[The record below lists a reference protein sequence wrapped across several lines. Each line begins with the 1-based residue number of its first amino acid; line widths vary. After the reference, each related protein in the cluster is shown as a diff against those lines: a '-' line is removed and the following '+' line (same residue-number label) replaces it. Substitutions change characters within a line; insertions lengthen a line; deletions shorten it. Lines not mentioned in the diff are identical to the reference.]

1 MPLLLPAVTVPSLV
15 NAAFSSANFSI
26 VDKRGCSSVSKV
38 LVLPLPKSS
47 VTGIISSIT
56 YFLMPAS
63 PNAIVQKIYKDVNL
77 VLNDSAVK
85 ERFAAAGMEVIA
97 DTPEQMKIKIEAER
111 ARLKVLIKE
120 RKIYIE

>member
-1 MPLLLPAVTVPSLV
+1 MLKKTLCVISRVIEKKLFCTTVWWGRGFLLGVRTIASTVPGYE
-15 NAAFSSANFSI
+15 AKGWFGI
-26 VDKRGCSSVSKV
+26 VGVKG
-38 LVLPLPKSS
+38 
-47 VTGIISSIT
+47 T
-56 YFLMPAS
+56 
-63 PNAIVQKIYKDVNL
+63 PNAVVQKIYKDVNL
-77 VLNDSAVK
+77 VLNDLAVK